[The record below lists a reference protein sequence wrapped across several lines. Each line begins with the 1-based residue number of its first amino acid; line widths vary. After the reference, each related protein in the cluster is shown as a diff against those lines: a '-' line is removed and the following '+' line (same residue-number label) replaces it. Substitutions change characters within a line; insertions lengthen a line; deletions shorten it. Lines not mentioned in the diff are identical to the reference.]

1 MTTAGILPDTGRLVQ
16 CLIKIYRM
24 NFTLLQKKKGAAVKM
39 AGGAAPK
46 VKYFWT

>member
-1 MTTAGILPDTGRLVQ
+1 VFNQ
-16 CLIKIYRM
+16 K
-24 NFTLLQKKKGAAVKM
+24 LLYEFHFAEKEKGAAVKM